1 MTSKITV
8 ALIIGGVI
16 IISYW
21 LFLSSPFFTA
31 FAKIDYPSDYTGE
44 RMWSG
49 MYLLQYPAILLWL
62 LVIGVVL
69 LTLGI
74 ARIVWQLK

>member
-1 MTSKITV
+1 MTGKIT
-8 ALIIGGVI
+8 ASLIIGGVI

-21 LFLSSPFFTA
+21 LLLSSPYFTA
-31 FAKIDYPSDYTGE
+31 FAKVDYPSDYTGE

-62 LVIGVVL
+62 LIIGVVL
-69 LTLGI
+69 ATLGI
-74 ARIVWQLK
+74 ARIL